1 MKVPQLNLLLAAV
14 IPVFFSISA
23 RSSEYYKEISRKFK
37 VNSNVT
43 MKLNTSFASTTIT
56 TWDNEE
62 VYIMVKVNADVRS
75 ESRADEIFNSVK
87 ITESQSNPELS
98 INPGSSKKGW
108 GNESYDI
115 TVEIKMPK
123 SGGVSANV
131 DFGNLS
137 ISSIA
142 GILDL
147 HLDYGNLVAADLKHS
162 ANDIEVDF
170 GNTNVAYFGG
180 GKITSEYGNVK
191 VENVNGNSNIQ
202 NDFGN
207 TKILKITK
215 QCSKLD
221 IGCDYGNV
229 DLRFEDGAGGRL
241 EAFVSYGDI
250 DIITTLRDRD
260 KHEGMF
266 DQRVTGNFGS
276 GDAVVKVNVSFG
288 NIEIK

>member
-43 MKLNTSFASTTIT
+43 MKVNTSFASTTIT
-56 TWDNEE
+56 TWDSEE

-215 QCSKLD
+215 QCSRLD
-221 IGCDYGNV
+221 VGCDYGNV

-250 DIITTLRDRD
+250 DINTTLRDRD

>member
-56 TWDNEE
+56 TWDSEE

-75 ESRADEIFNSVK
+75 EARAEEIFNSVK

-98 INPGSSKKGW
+98 INSGSSKKGW

-123 SGGVSANV
+123 SGGVNANV
-131 DFGNLS
+131 DFGNLN

-250 DIITTLRDRD
+250 DINTTLRDRD
-260 KHEGMF
+260 RHEGMF

>member
-56 TWDNEE
+56 TWDNDE
-62 VYIMVKVNADVRS
+62 VYILVKVNADVRN
-75 ESRADEIFNSVK
+75 ESRAEEIFNSVK
-87 ITESQSNPELS
+87 ITENQSSPELN
-98 INPGSSKKGW
+98 INPGSNKKGW
-108 GNESYDI
+108 GSESYDI

-123 SGGVSANV
+123 SGGVKGDV

-142 GILDL
+142 GILNL
-147 HLDYGNLVAADLKHS
+147 RMGYGNLVAADLKHT

-180 GKITSEYGNVK
+180 GKIISEYGNVK
-191 VENVNGNSNIQ
+191 LENVNGNSNIQ

-215 QCSKLD
+215 QCSRLD
-221 IGCDYGNV
+221 VGCDYGNV

-250 DIITTLRDRD
+250 DINTTLRDRD
-260 KHEGMF
+260 RHEGMF

-276 GDAVVKVNVSFG
+276 GDALVKVNVSFG

>member
-1 MKVPQLNLLLAAV
+1 M
-14 IPVFFSISA
+14 
-23 RSSEYYKEISRKFK
+23 
-37 VNSNVT
+37 
-43 MKLNTSFASTTIT
+43 
-56 TWDNEE
+56 
-62 VYIMVKVNADVRS
+62 
-75 ESRADEIFNSVK
+75 
-87 ITESQSNPELS
+87 
-98 INPGSSKKGW
+98 
-108 GNESYDI
+108 
-115 TVEIKMPK
+115 
-123 SGGVSANV
+123 
-131 DFGNLS
+131 
-137 ISSIA
+137 
-142 GILDL
+142 LDL
-147 HLDYGNLVAADLKHS
+147 HLEYGNLVAADLKHT

-207 TKILKITK
+207 TKVLKITK

-250 DIITTLRDRD
+250 DINTTLRDRD
-260 KHEGMF
+260 RHEGMF
-266 DQRVTGNFGS
+266 DERVTGNFGS

-288 NIEIK
+288 NIEIR